1 MFIKLTGYISF
12 IFVVALVCLMPRV
25 SSAQTA
31 ESKSSGTTTRSQS
44 SNTRENNTW
53 NWTHSDNGIKLQVT
67 IRGQVEFEDDY
78 SDIKGISTDDGLI
91 RVTDERGGVT
101 RRFEARVSP
110 DGMKRSYSVNGQSGP
125 LDDEARAWL
134 KKVLNDTVRQGGYD
148 AKPRVRRIL
157 AQSGPSGVL
166 SEISTLKGD
175 YVKRVYFY
183 ELLDQGN
190 LDAETARKV
199 LRQASRE
206 INSDYEKAQL
216 LIKMSGG
223 YLRDDQARDIYIE
236 GVNSINSDYEK
247 GRALSA
253 LVKQGNLSRENLLFA
268 IRSAHNISSS
278 YERAQLLIKIASA
291 FPLDDGARAAYLEGI
306 SSMDSDYEK
315 GRVLSAL
322 LKKDDLR
329 QENLLFAV
337 RSASTI
343 SSDYEKAQLLIKIAA
358 ASSGDE
364 AVRKALVDSAR
375 SISSEYERG
384 RVLAAVYK

>member
-1 MFIKLTGYISF
+1 MLKKLTGYISF
-12 IFVVALVCLMPRV
+12 LFVIALVCLAPRI
-25 SSAQTA
+25 SSTQTA
-31 ESKSSGTTTRSQS
+31 ESKSSDSITQRS
-44 SNTRENNTW
+44 TAKDDTW
-53 NWTHSDNGIKLQVT
+53 NWTHSENGIKLQVT
-67 IRGQVEFEDDY
+67 IHGKVEFEDDY
-78 SDIKGISTDDGLI
+78 SNVRGISPDDGSI
-91 RVTDERGGVT
+91 RVLDERGGVA
-101 RRFEARVSP
+101 RRFDARVAP
-110 DGMKRSYSVNGQSGP
+110 DGIKRSYSVNGQSSP
-125 LDDEARAWL
+125 FDDEARTWL
-134 KKVLNDTVRQGGYD
+134 KRVLNDTVRQGGYD

-166 SEISTLKGD
+166 AEISTLKGD
-175 YVKRVYFY
+175 YVKRIYFY

-190 LDAETARKV
+190 LDAGTARTI
-199 LRQASRE
+199 LRQAARE
-206 INSDYEKAQL
+206 ISSDYEKSQL
-216 LIKMSGG
+216 LIKMSGS
-223 YLRDDQARDIYIE
+223 YLRDEQSRAIYIE

-253 LVKQGNLSRENLLFA
+253 LLKQGDLSRENLLFA
-268 IRSAHNISSS
+268 IRSAHNVSSS
-278 YERAQLLIKIASA
+278 YERAQLLIKIANA
-291 FPLDDGARAAYLEGI
+291 FPLDDSARAAYMEGI

-337 RSASTI
+337 KSASTI

-364 AVRKALVDSAR
+364 TVRKALVDSAR

-384 RVLAAVYK
+384 RVLSAVFK